1 MFERRL
7 KMNQDIIYV
16 IESNHDFR
24 EPFAFTWDQFETST
38 KVVTMEMLYTHPH
51 FRNSRIATN
60 LKLALEQWAIE
71 KDAHSIESTVEAN
84 NKQMRKDL
92 K

>member
-16 IESNHDFR
+16 IELNHDFR
-24 EPFAFTWDQFETST
+24 EPFAFTWDQFETIT
-38 KVVTMEMLYTHPH
+38 KVVTIEMLYTHPH

-71 KDAHSIESTVEAN
+71 KMLILSKVQWRPII
-84 NKQMRKDL
+84 NKCEKT
-92 K
+92 